1 MENVRHR
8 MKMHLVSNP
17 SSCLKLINK
26 TNFKSRTIY
35 NDNLVAIHLHMEV
48 ITFDKPLAVGFSVLD
63 ISKTLMYH
71 FHYNTMKKYYNSN
84 IELLYMDTGIL
95 FKHV

>member
-1 MENVRHR
+1 
-8 MKMHLVSNP
+8 
-17 SSCLKLINK
+17 
-26 TNFKSRTIY
+26 
-35 NDNLVAIHLHMEV
+35 MEV

-71 FHYNTMKKYYNSN
+71 FHYNTMKKYYNSD